1 MTNTLTIPAPKT
13 GPAPFPIPTDLW
25 IGGKWVNSGT
35 GKRVD
40 VFDPST
46 GDKIT
51 DVADCDAND
60 AMAAVNAADAAAAG
74 WAATSPRQRA
84 EILRKCYEKMVENI
98 EWLAYLIS
106 LENGKALPDSR
117 SEVLYA
123 AEFFRWYAEE
133 CCHVLGEMAM
143 APASGARI
151 MVQYQPMGIALLIT
165 PWNYPAAMATRK
177 IAPALAAGC
186 TVICKPA
193 TETPL
198 TAFAVAQILHDCGV
212 PAGVVN
218 VLTTSKASVL
228 SKTILHDPRVRKVSF
243 TGSTPVGTALLK
255 EAADQVISSSMELGG
270 NAPFVVCKDA
280 DLEAA
285 LDGAM
290 LAKMRNSGE
299 ACTAANRFYVHK
311 DLYKGFTDGIVKRMS
326 EIKLGEATDPESTLG
341 PMVNEKAVIKIGEL
355 VDDAIAKG
363 AKLLLGGQRL
373 NRPGFYYPPTVL
385 ADVPDNAD
393 MIKEE
398 IFGPVVSL
406 QSFDDEAEAI
416 RKANDTEYGLA
427 AYLYTQDLKR
437 GLQLSEKLEA
447 GMIGLNRGI
456 MSDPAAP
463 FGGVKASGLGREGS
477 HHGLIEFCEAKYI
490 SVIW

>member
-1 MTNTLTIPAPKT
+1 
-13 GPAPFPIPTDLW
+13 
-25 IGGKWVNSGT
+25 
-35 GKRVD
+35 
-40 VFDPST
+40 
-46 GDKIT
+46 
-51 DVADCDAND
+51 
-60 AMAAVNAADAAAAG
+60 
-74 WAATSPRQRA
+74 
-84 EILRKCYEKMVENI
+84 
-98 EWLAYLIS
+98 
-106 LENGKALPDSR
+106 
-117 SEVLYA
+117 
-123 AEFFRWYAEE
+123 
-133 CCHVLGEMAM
+133 
-143 APASGARI
+143 
-151 MVQYQPMGIALLIT
+151 
-165 PWNYPAAMATRK
+165 MATRK

-198 TAFAVAQILHDCGV
+198 TAFAVAQILHDAGV

-218 VLTTSKASVL
+218 VLTTSKASAL
-228 SKTILHDPRVRKVSF
+228 SKTILNDPRVRKISF
-243 TGSTPVGTALLK
+243 TGSTPVGVALLK
-255 EAADQVISSSMELGG
+255 EAANQVISSSMELGG
-270 NAPFVVCKDA
+270 NAPFIVCKDA
-280 DLEAA
+280 DLNAA

-311 DLYKGFTDGIVKRMS
+311 DLYKGFSDGIVQRMS
-326 EIKLGEATDPESTLG
+326 QIKLGDAVDPESTLG
-341 PMVNEKAVIKIGEL
+341 PMVNEKSVAKIAEL
-355 VDDAIAKG
+355 VDDAVAKG
-363 AKLLLGGQRL
+363 AKVLLGGQRL
-373 NRPGFYYPPTVL
+373 NRPGYYYPPTVL

-398 IFGPVVSL
+398 IFGPVVSM
-406 QSFDDEAEAI
+406 QSFEDEAEAI

-437 GLQLSEKLEA
+437 GFQISEKMEA

-477 HHGLIEFCEAKYI
+477 HHGLIEFCEAKYV

>member
-1 MTNTLTIPAPKT
+1 MTNYFTIPALKT

-25 IGGKWVNSGT
+25 IGGKWVESAT
-35 GKRVD
+35 KKRID
-40 VFDPST
+40 VFNPSN
-46 GDKIT
+46 GEKLCDI
-51 DVADCDAND
+51 ADCND
-60 AMAAVNAADAAAAG
+60 DDSHAAVDAADKAAAG
-74 WAATSPRQRA
+74 WAATTPRVRA
-84 EILRKCYEKMVENI
+84 EILRKCYEKMIENI
-98 EWLAYLIS
+98 DWLTYLIS

-133 CCHVLGEMAM
+133 TCHVLGEVAM

-151 MVQYQPMGIALLIT
+151 MVQYQPIGIALLIT

-186 TVICKPA
+186 TVILKPA

-218 VLTTSKASVL
+218 VLTTSKSSAL
-228 SKTILHDPRVRKVSF
+228 SKKILHDRRVRKISF
-243 TGSTPVGTALLK
+243 TGSTGVGAALLK
-255 EAADQVISSSMELGG
+255 EAADEVVSPAMELGG
-270 NAPFVVCKDA
+270 NAPFIVCKDA
-280 DLEAA
+280 DLNAA
-285 LDGAM
+285 LEGAM

-299 ACTAANRFYVHK
+299 ACTAANRFYIHK
-311 DLYKGFTDGIVKRMS
+311 DLYKGFTDGIVERMS
-326 EIKLGEATDPESTLG
+326 KVVLGDAVDPASTLG

-355 VDDAIAKG
+355 VDDAVAKG
-363 AKLLLGGQRL
+363 AKLLLGGKRL
-373 NRPGFYYPPTVL
+373 NRPGSYFPPTVL

-393 MIKEE
+393 MIREE
-398 IFGPVVSL
+398 IFGPVVSM
-406 QSFDDEAEAI
+406 QSFDDEAVAI
-416 RKANDTEYGLA
+416 AKANDTEYGLA
-427 AYLYTQDLKR
+427 AYVYTQDLKR
-437 GLQLSEKLEA
+437 GFQICEKIEA

-477 HHGLIEFCEAKYI
+477 HHGLIEFCEAKYV

>member
-1 MTNTLTIPAPKT
+1 MTHTLTIPAPKT
-13 GPAPFPIPTDLW
+13 GPAPFPIPTNLW
-25 IGGKWVNSGT
+25 INGKWVEAAGK
-35 GKRVD
+35 KRVD

-46 GDKIT
+46 GKKIT
-51 DVADCDAND
+51 DVADGE
-60 AMAAVNAADAAAAG
+60 AADARAAVDAADKAAAG

-84 EILRKCYEKMVENI
+84 EILRKCYDKIVENA
-98 EWLAYLIS
+98 EWLTYLIS
-106 LENGKALPDSR
+106 LENGKPLPDAR

-123 AEFFRWYAEE
+123 AEFYRWYAEE
-133 CCHVLGEMAM
+133 CCHVLGELAT

-151 MVQYQPMGIALLIT
+151 MVEYQPIGIALLIT

-186 TVICKPA
+186 TVVLKPA

-198 TAFAVAQILHDCGV
+198 TAFAVAQIMHDCGV

-218 VLTTSKASVL
+218 VITTAKADVL
-228 SKTILHDPRVRKVSF
+228 SKTVLHDPRVRKLSF
-243 TGSTPVGTALLK
+243 TGSTQVGRTLLH
-255 EAADQVISSSMELGG
+255 EAADQVISCAMELGG
-270 NAPFVVCKDA
+270 NAPFLVCKDA
-280 DLEAA
+280 NLNDA

-311 DLYKGFTDGIVKRMS
+311 DLYKDFTDGIVKRMS
-326 EIKLGEATDPESTLG
+326 EIKLGEATDPASTLG
-341 PMVNEKAVIKIGEL
+341 PMINEKAVVKIAKL
-355 VDDAIAKG
+355 VDDAVTKG
-363 AKLLLGGQRL
+363 ARLLLGGQRL

-393 MIKEE
+393 MMTDE

-406 QSFDDEAEAI
+406 QSFEDEDEAI

-427 AYLYTQDLKR
+427 AYIYTQDIKR
-437 GLQLSEKLEA
+437 GFQICEKIES
-447 GMIGLNRGI
+447 GMIALNRGI

-463 FGGVKASGLGREGS
+463 FGGVKQSGLGREGS

-490 SVIW
+490 STIW

>member
-1 MTNTLTIPAPKT
+1 MTNTLTLPTPKT

-25 IGGKWVNSGT
+25 IGGKWVEAASK
-35 GKRVD
+35 KRVD

-46 GDKIT
+46 GKKIT
-51 DVADCDAND
+51 DVADCDADD
-60 AMAAVNAADAAAAG
+60 ALAAVNAADKAAAA
-74 WAATSPRQRA
+74 WAATTPRFRA
-84 EILRKCYEKMVENI
+84 EILRKCYEKIVENI

-106 LENGKALPDSR
+106 LENGKALPDAR
-117 SEVLYA
+117 AEVLYA
-123 AEFFRWYAEE
+123 AEFYRWYAEE
-133 CCHVLGEMAM
+133 CCHVLGELAL

-151 MVQYQPMGIALLIT
+151 LVQYQPIGIALLIT

-186 TVICKPA
+186 TVVLKPA

-198 TAFAVAQILHDCGV
+198 TAIAVAQIMHDCGV

-218 VLTTSKASVL
+218 VVTTAKASPLSKAV
-228 SKTILHDPRVRKVSF
+228 LHDPRVRKISF
-243 TGSTPVGTALLK
+243 TGSTPVGRALLH
-255 EAADQVISSSMELGG
+255 EAADQVISCAMELGG
-270 NAPFVVCKDA
+270 NAPFIVCKDA
-280 DLEAA
+280 NLNDA

-299 ACTAANRFYVHK
+299 ACTAANRFYIHK
-311 DLYKGFTDGIVKRMS
+311 DLYQGFSDGIVKRMS
-326 EIKLGEATDPESTLG
+326 EIKLGDAVDPESTLG
-341 PMVNEKAVIKIGEL
+341 PMVNEKSVAKIASL
-355 VDDAIAKG
+355 VDDAVAKG
-363 AKLLLGGQRL
+363 AKVLLGGQRL
-373 NRPGFYYPPTVL
+373 NRPGYYYPPTVL

-398 IFGPVVSL
+398 IFGPVVSM
-406 QSFDDEAEAI
+406 QSFTDEAEAI
-416 RKANDTEYGLA
+416 AKANDTEYGLA

-437 GLQLSEKLEA
+437 GFQISEKLEA

-463 FGGVKASGLGREGS
+463 FGGVKQSGLGREGS
-477 HHGLIEFCEAKYI
+477 HHGLIEFCEAKYV

>member
-1 MTNTLTIPAPKT
+1 MTNTFTLPAPKS

-25 IGGKWVNSGT
+25 IGGKWIPAT
-35 GKRVD
+35 GNKRVD

-46 GDKIT
+46 GGKIT
-51 DVADCDAND
+51 DIADGDASD
-60 AMAAVNAADAAAAG
+60 TRAAVDAADKAAAA
-74 WAATSPRQRA
+74 WAATTPRQRA
-84 EILRKCYEKMVENI
+84 EILRKCYEKIIENS
-98 EWLAYLIS
+98 EWLTYLIS
-106 LENGKALPDSR
+106 LENGKARADAR

-123 AEFFRWYAEE
+123 AEFYRWYAEE
-133 CCHVLGEMAM
+133 CCHVLGELAL

-151 MVQYQPMGIALLIT
+151 MVEYQPIGIALLIT

-186 TVICKPA
+186 TVVLKPA

-198 TAFAVAQILHDCGV
+198 TALAVAQIMHDCGV

-218 VLTTSKASVL
+218 VVTTSKASVL
-228 SKTILHDPRVRKVSF
+228 SKTALGDPRVRKLSF
-243 TGSTPVGTALLK
+243 TGSTPVGRVLLR
-255 EAADQVISSSMELGG
+255 EAAEQVISCAMELGG
-270 NAPFVVCKDA
+270 NAPFIGSRDD
-280 DLEAA
+280 DLESA

-299 ACTAANRFYVHK
+299 ACTAANRFYVHR
-311 DLYKGFTDGIVKRMS
+311 DVYQGFTDGIVKRMS
-326 EIKLGEATDPESTLG
+326 AIKLGPATDPASDLG
-341 PMVNEKAVIKIGEL
+341 PMINEKGVAKISEL
-355 VDDAIAKG
+355 VEDAQAKG
-363 AKLLLGGQRL
+363 ARLLLGGQRL

-385 ADVPDNAD
+385 ADVPDNAL
-393 MIKEE
+393 MMREE

-406 QSFDDEAEAI
+406 QAFDDEAEAI

-427 AYLYTQDLKR
+427 AYVYTKDIKR
-437 GLQLSEKLEA
+437 GFNICEKLES
-447 GMIGLNRGI
+447 GMLALNRGI

-463 FGGVKASGLGREGS
+463 FGGVKQSGLGREGS

-490 SVIW
+490 STIW

>member
-1 MTNTLTIPAPKT
+1 MTNSFKLPDPKT
-13 GPAPFPIPTDLW
+13 GSKPFPIPTDLW
-25 IGGKWVNSGT
+25 IGGQWVESNT
-35 GKRVD
+35 KKRID
-40 VFDPST
+40 VFNPSN
-46 GDKIT
+46 GEKIT
-51 DVADCDAND
+51 DIADCND
-60 AMAAVNAADAAAAG
+60 DDSQAAVDAADKAAAG
-74 WAATSPRQRA
+74 WAATSPRARA
-84 EILRKCYEKMVENI
+84 EILRKCYEKMIENI
-98 EWLAYLIS
+98 EWLTYLIS

-133 CCHVLGEMAM
+133 TCHVLGEMAM

-151 MVQYQPMGIALLIT
+151 MVQYQPIGIALLIT

-186 TVICKPA
+186 TCILKPA

-218 VLTTSKASVL
+218 VLTTSKSSAL
-228 SKTILHDPRVRKVSF
+228 SKKILHDRRVRKISF
-243 TGSTPVGTALLK
+243 TGSTGVGAALLK
-255 EAADQVISSSMELGG
+255 EAADEVVSPAMELGG
-270 NAPFVVCKDA
+270 NAPFIVCKDA
-280 DLEAA
+280 DLNAA

-299 ACTAANRFYVHK
+299 ACTAANRFYIHK
-311 DLYKGFTDGIVKRMS
+311 DLYKGFTDGIVERMS
-326 EIKLGEATDPESTLG
+326 KIVLGDAVDPASTLG
-341 PMVNEKAVIKIGEL
+341 PMINEKAVIKIGEL
-355 VDDAIAKG
+355 VDDAVAKG
-363 AKLLLGGQRL
+363 AKLLLGGKRL
-373 NRPGFYYPPTVL
+373 NRPGSYFPPTVL

-393 MIKEE
+393 MINEE
-398 IFGPVVSL
+398 IFGPVVSM

-416 RKANDTEYGLA
+416 AKANDTEYGLA
-427 AYLYTQDLKR
+427 AYVYTQDLKR
-437 GLQLSEKLEA
+437 GFQICEKIEA

-477 HHGLIEFCEAKYI
+477 HHGLIEFCEAKYV